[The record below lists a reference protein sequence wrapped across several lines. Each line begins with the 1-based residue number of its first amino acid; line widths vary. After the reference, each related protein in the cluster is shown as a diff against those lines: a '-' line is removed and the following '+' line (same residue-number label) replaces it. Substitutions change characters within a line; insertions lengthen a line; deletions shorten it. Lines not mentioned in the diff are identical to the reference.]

1 MNWNFIPG
9 ALFEG
14 VNMLLCVLSVYKQK
28 LFSVNWSERVY
39 MINSPH
45 ICNEMTP
52 FQRLNVVTR
61 NGIHVK
67 HVFET
72 TNIILNFIGKEKL
85 TAVVLLHMSK
95 AFDSVNHKTLIL
107 KLQDV
112 GTSSHTLHRFLN
124 YLSNRKQVLH
134 IHSTLS

>member
-1 MNWNFIPG
+1 
-9 ALFEG
+9 
-14 VNMLLCVLSVYKQK
+14 
-28 LFSVNWSERVY
+28 

-52 FQRLNVVTR
+52 FQRLKVVTR

-67 HVFET
+67 NVFET

-112 GTSSHTLHRFLN
+112 ATSSHTLQWFLS
-124 YLSNRKQVLH
+124 YLSNRKRGLPN
-134 IHSTLS
+134 TPKLSPMEEGHEQPDSPEDSLRET